1 MRKLTS
7 LLMLWLLCLSSS
19 MQAQVKFHQPG
30 EALDL
35 TSDAVTVGTDVFIYS
50 MYVNTEDETT
60 TNNSRLIVA
69 TGDNVV
75 AWNKAP
81 GGLVTSNGQNVW
93 RIASKSTETYAG
105 GTVIKITFQRKK
117 GADSKYLGI
126 DGSTNND
133 AAGDDQTFCFTQWL
147 NSSTYVA
154 GTTTATS
161 QKCDANG
168 ANPSDITASDY
179 VYLMAANGKAVSTAE
194 GSYSGSVTVGTPVM
208 IYSVVESTALAPDL
222 KISTAPADGAWNAN
236 TTWYKIKQK
245 GQYYWNIN
253 PDYTEGNGYI
263 KLTCNTNPTSEPA
276 ALWCVTG
283 NVNDGYSFFNMLAG
297 PDVIFATSG
306 SAGGAVSTLT
316 ADTNGKVTKFDFG
329 FSSETTGFYIKDH
342 GSNANYLNWRDDYLA
357 HWNTES
363 GYGDNGSKIEFE
375 AVSASEVLEAAT
387 AAKTLMLDRLTAWK
401 NITLLSGIT
410 DIYTT
415 LNGNT
420 ENSADGI
427 LAAVRTAQT
436 AFATAVDG
444 QRITLTS
451 GMTSTS
457 DVRYGRVLA
466 LNASIAHGKLPAVE
480 SDEIIT
486 LKASPMA
493 TVQLYNEFHNTY
505 VANPGNSAAVN
516 KAGGARFYLQIAAT
530 DPVANVAAFK
540 SKSGDMLHLSNNSGN
555 DYALI
560 NHNVFSDPASLW
572 TFAAVTDADYA
583 RIDLKEAIADATSVL
598 NGMQSFI
605 TSHTADLASTTSS
618 CLTSLTSAIADAT
631 MEANTSSSE
640 ASVYTTAQSTLAT
653 ALRAARQGF
662 FASLG
667 ETRYYL
673 KLNTTSLYM
682 KVGCLVNDENKGNA
696 QLASL
701 TEGSVEQSFS
711 LVAGSG
717 ENANK
722 IYLQT
727 DGRQLKNLGDGNTEM
742 AAAGTAYLFEDTD
755 IAAGIVRICNIAN
768 ERDENKKYLGTN
780 SGGTAAG
787 AHVFTNK
794 ASGDPTEWV
803 LVPVSK
809 ASVRLALAAAYEQIK
824 AWYDANSTK
833 ALNSTDQVWST
844 LSSALT
850 TAETQ
855 ASESNLESNT
865 IAGIAAAHDALI
877 EAYDAVVASYQSNTS
892 QKFRM
897 RLHSTAHGDNRY
909 MQVLGTEVKQI
920 SVSLDP
926 IPESKRVF
934 TMQKAGDYFHILNGT
949 NTLQYS
955 ATGSDWWNVK
965 FAEGTASNWKITRP
979 VGQWSR
985 FYIRKEI
992 ANNVFFSPHN
1002 TQEADGSYLV
1012 FSNIGDRNTWE
1023 FELLANDDE
1032 VSETNTYM
1040 QRALALY
1047 EQYLPYYGIHTALYD
1062 ADKAGLPGYPTD
1074 ASKMFDQTFDAL
1086 VLKLA
1091 HPSGIEEHDVLTWE
1105 YTLPYMVPVLANY
1118 PTNRYFIIH
1127 NNDNRGDV
1135 YYYNATAAD
1144 GTTGEGLS
1152 AAYLWST
1159 GKSGATL
1166 DKGDATYQWCFL
1178 PHEKEDGSKEYYLYN
1193 VGKKQYARPTK
1204 KDDHPGKYCWV
1215 FTDEPAP
1222 VTLTWRTGHELYI
1235 TAQSM
1240 EDDTPKDVYMSMS
1253 NNYTGPLTAHTDDNL
1268 TDGGLRFTFD
1278 WATPT
1283 EVDADVTSAVTAL
1296 VQNDVELTTIGSTS
1310 LITGLTGE
1318 QTTIRTFS
1326 STKAFN
1332 VPAGVT
1338 AYIATTQIE
1347 GSTTFIDLQAVPA
1360 EEAVPA
1366 QQGVLLIGNKTQA
1379 TLPVNYRPA
1388 TGEFTWANNKFL
1400 STATGG
1406 VPMTSGCYILAN
1418 GADGIGIYASKEGT
1432 LSQGKAYLKLDGSE
1446 SSNRLVMRF
1455 NGVATSIENLLPALC
1470 GEQGAVY
1477 DLSGRRVNTVQKGG
1491 VYIQN
1496 GKKFIYK

>member
-7 LLMLWLLCLSSS
+7 FLMLWLLCLSSS
-19 MQAQVKFHQPG
+19 MQAQTTFYKPG
-30 EALDL
+30 KRLDM
-35 TSDAVTVGTDVFIYS
+35 TNDAVAVGSYVFIYS
-50 MYVNTEDETT
+50 MYVHTENETT
-60 TNNSRLIVA
+60 TNDSRFIVNNGNNNA
-69 TGDNVV
+69 TVYNI
-75 AWNKAP
+75 AP
-81 GGLVTSNGQNVW
+81 NAFITNNTDHIW
-93 RIASKSTETYAG
+93 KIASKEIVGEGDAQA
-105 GTVIKITFQRKK
+105 VLITLQRRM
-117 GADSKYLGI
+117 GADNKYFGI
-126 DGSTNND
+126 GSLTNND
-133 AAGDDQTFCFTQWL
+133 KDEVAQKFYLRQWTKNAYHSGVTKATSKQCADD
-147 NSSTYVA
+147 
-154 GTTTATS
+154 GTTYS
-161 QKCDANG
+161 E
-168 ANPSDITASDY
+168 ITASDNVY
-179 VYLMAANGKAVSTAE
+179 VVSANNKAMSTSGGTYN
-194 GSYSGSVTVGTPVM
+194 GSGTVGTPIVFYAAEA
-208 IYSVVESTALAPDL
+208 IDPAAVTSTINISPAP
-222 KISTAPADGAWNAN
+222 SNGAWASG
-236 TTWYKIKQK
+236 TTWYKIKQNNSS
-245 GQYYWNIN
+245 YWSTNAA
-253 PDYTEGNGYI
+253 YTTSNGYI
-263 KLTCNTNPTSEPA
+263 KLSNTETPTDA
-276 ALWCVTG
+276 KALWCVTG
-283 NVNDGYSFFNMLAG
+283 NADDGFSFYNLAEG
-297 PDVIFATSG
+297 TSAKFATSG
-306 SAGGAVSTLT
+306 TAGGAVSHVTTSPTGSEVTL
-316 ADTNGKVTKFDFG
+316 FDILQFPG
-329 FSSETTGFYIKDH
+329 TTSFYIRNH
-342 GSNANYLNWRDDYLA
+342 GTANNFLNLRDGYLA
-357 HWNTES
+357 HWDSALGMGN
-363 GYGDNGSKIEFE
+363 DGSKIEFE
-375 AVSASEVLEAAT
+375 AVSADDVLEVVSAT
-387 AAKTLMLDRLTAWK
+387 KTQMLKRLTDWN
-401 NITLLSGIT
+401 NISAIG
-410 DIYTT
+410 DFSAIYDE
-415 LNGNT
+415 LNAST
-420 ENSADGI
+420 ARDAMGI
-427 LAAVRTAQT
+427 LAAVSKAQT
-436 AFATAVDG
+436 DFAAAVNG
-444 QRITLTS
+444 KHVKLTICES
-451 GMTSTS
+451 NTSHN
-457 DVRYGRVLA
+457 RYGRVLA
-466 LNASIAHGKLPAVE
+466 LDATQAHGKQPVQTA
-480 SDEIIT
+480 DEIIT
-486 LKASPMA
+486 LKANRDA
-493 TVQLYNEFHNTY
+493 TVNLYNEYYNKY
-505 VANPGNSAAVN
+505 VAALGTGTATAATAEDAGN
-516 KAGGARFYLQIAAT
+516 FYLQISSNTTSA
-530 DPVANVAAFK
+530 VQNVAAFK
-540 SKSGDMLHLSNNSGN
+540 TKENDMLHMSGN
-555 DYALI
+555 GDCPLMNYVNDNNFDDGASRWKFALI
-560 NHNVFSDPASLW
+560 N
-572 TFAAVTDADYA
+572 DADFA
-583 RIDLKEAIADATSVL
+583 KLELSWAINEATSVL

-631 MEANTSSSE
+631 TVANTSSSE

-682 KVGCLVNDENKGNA
+682 KVGCLVNDRNEGNA

-727 DGRQLKNLGDGNTEM
+727 DGRQLKNLGDWNTEM

-955 ATGSDWWNVK
+955 ATESDYWNVK

-1178 PHEKEDGSKEYYLYN
+1178 PHEKEDGSTEYYLYN

-1326 STKAFN
+1326 ST
-1332 VPAGVT
+1332 
-1338 AYIATTQIE
+1338 
-1347 GSTTFIDLQAVPA
+1347 
-1360 EEAVPA
+1360 
-1366 QQGVLLIGNKTQA
+1366 
-1379 TLPVNYRPA
+1379 
-1388 TGEFTWANNKFL
+1388 
-1400 STATGG
+1400 
-1406 VPMTSGCYILAN
+1406 
-1418 GADGIGIYASKEGT
+1418 
-1432 LSQGKAYLKLDGSE
+1432 
-1446 SSNRLVMRF
+1446 
-1455 NGVATSIENLLPALC
+1455 
-1470 GEQGAVY
+1470 
-1477 DLSGRRVNTVQKGG
+1477 
-1491 VYIQN
+1491 
-1496 GKKFIYK
+1496 

>member
-50 MYVNTEDETT
+50 MYVNTVDGTT

-105 GTVIKITFQRKK
+105 GTVIKITFKRNK
-117 GADSKYLGI
+117 GADGKYLGI
-126 DGSTNND
+126 DGTTNND
-133 AAGDDQTFCFTQWL
+133 AAGDDQTFCFTQWR

-194 GSYSGSVTVGTPVM
+194 GSYSGSGTVGTPVM
-208 IYSVVESTALAPDL
+208 IYSVVESTALAPNL

-263 KLTCNTNPTSEPA
+263 KLTCNTNPTNEPA

-283 NVNDGYSFFNMLAG
+283 NVNDGYSFYNMLAG

-306 SAGGAVSTLT
+306 SGGGAVSTLT

-329 FSSETTGFYIKDH
+329 FSNEKTGFYIKDH
-342 GSNANYLNWRDDYLA
+342 GSNNNYLNWRDAYLA
-357 HWNTES
+357 HWDTS
-363 GYGDNGSKIEFE
+363 LGYGDEGSKCEF
-375 AVSASEVLEAAT
+375 VEVTADDVTNAAT
-387 AAKTLMLDRLTAWK
+387 AAKNLMLDRLAAWK

-410 DIYTT
+410 NIHTT
-415 LNGNT
+415 LSNNNET
-420 ENSADGI
+420 TTDGI

-451 GMTSTS
+451 GVTSTS
-457 DVRYGRVLA
+457 DIRYGRVLA
-466 LNASIAHGKLPAVE
+466 LNASIAHGKRPAVE
-480 SDEIIT
+480 GDEIIT

-493 TVQLYNEFHNTY
+493 TVQLYNERYNTY
-505 VANPGNSAAVN
+505 VANPGNSAATN
-516 KAGGARFYLQIAAT
+516 KAGGARFYLQIAAS

-540 SKSGDMLHLSNNSGN
+540 SKSGDMLHMSNTSNT

-560 NHNVFSDPASLW
+560 NHNDFSDAASLW
-572 TFAAVTDADYA
+572 TFTAVTTAYYA
-583 RIDLKEAIADATSVL
+583 RIDLKNQIADATSVRD
-598 NGMQSFI
+598 GMQSFI
-605 TSHTADLASTTSS
+605 ANHSADLATTESS
-618 CLTSLTSAIADAT
+618 CLTSLNSAISEAT
-631 MEANTSSSE
+631 TAANTADREESY
-640 ASVYTTAQSTLAT
+640 YTTAKSTLAN
-653 ALRAARQGF
+653 ALTTARQGF

-682 KVGCLVNDENKGNA
+682 KVGCLVNYKNEGNA

-701 TEGSVEQSFS
+701 TEGSVEQSFR

-727 DGRQLKNLGDGNTEM
+727 DGRQLKNLGAWNTEM

-755 IAAGIVRICNIAN
+755 IAAGIVRIRNIAN
-768 ERDENKKYLGTN
+768 ESDGNKKYIGTN
-780 SGGTAAG
+780 SGNTADG
-787 AHVFTNK
+787 AHVFTDK

-803 LVPVSK
+803 LVPVNK

-850 TAETQ
+850 TAEAQ

-865 IAGIAAAHDALI
+865 IADIAAAHDALI
-877 EAYDAVVASYQSNTS
+877 EAYDAVVASYQSNPL

-897 RLHSTAHGDNRY
+897 RLHSAVHGDNRY
-909 MQVLGTEVKQI
+909 MQVLGTDVKQI
-920 SVSLDP
+920 SVSLNP
-926 IPESKRVF
+926 FPESKRVF

-955 ATGSDWWNVK
+955 ATNEDYWNVK

-992 ANNVFFSPHN
+992 ANNVFFTPDN
-1002 TQEADGSYLV
+1002 DKMTDGSYIV
-1012 FSNIGDRNTWE
+1012 YSNFGDRNTWE

-1047 EQYLPYYGIHTALYD
+1047 EQYLPYYGMHTALYD

-1086 VLKLA
+1086 VLELA
-1091 HPSGIEEHDVLTWE
+1091 HPSGIEEYDVQTWE

-1118 PTNRYFIIH
+1118 PTKRYFVIR
-1127 NNDNRGDV
+1127 NQYSSRGDV
-1135 YYYNATAAD
+1135 TYDTNAGSGETSD
-1144 GTTGEGLS
+1144 GETLT
-1152 AAYLWST
+1152 YVWTT
-1159 GKSGATL
+1159 GKSGATAFDPSL
-1166 DKGDATYQWCFL
+1166 ANHQWCFL
-1178 PHEKEDGSKEYYLYN
+1178 ANPQVEGEYFLYN
-1193 VGKKQYARPTK
+1193 VGKKQYARPAKVSSNTG
-1204 KDDHPGKYCWV
+1204 DHYTWV
-1215 FTDEPAP
+1215 FSDEPAP
-1222 VTLTWRTGHELYI
+1222 VTLKWRSGHEMFV
-1235 TAQSM
+1235 TAKSTSHPEDTEVYLSM
-1240 EDDTPKDVYMSMS
+1240 DKDFS
-1253 NNYTGPLTAHTDDNL
+1253 GPLISRTDQGL
-1268 TDGGLRFTFD
+1268 TDEGLRFTFD

-1283 EVDADVTSAVTAL
+1283 EVNADVTSAVTAL
-1296 VQNDVELTTIGSTS
+1296 VQNDVALTTIGSTS

-1318 QTTIRTFS
+1318 HTIRTFS
-1326 STKAFN
+1326 SMKAFN
-1332 VPAGVT
+1332 VPEGVT

-1347 GSTTFIDLQAVPA
+1347 GSTTIIDLQAVPA

-1366 QQGVLLIGNKTQA
+1366 QQGVLLIGNDTQA

-1406 VPMTSGCYILAN
+1406 VPMTPGCYILAN
-1418 GADGIGIYASKEGT
+1418 GADGIGIYASSTGT
-1432 LSQGKAYLKLDGSE
+1432 LSQGKAYLKLAASE
-1446 SSNRLVMRF
+1446 TSNRLVMRF
-1455 NGVATSIENLLPALC
+1455 NGVETSIENLLPALC

>member
-105 GTVIKITFQRKK
+105 GTVIKITFKRNK

-126 DGSTNND
+126 DGSTNNES
-133 AAGDDQTFCFTQWL
+133 AGDDQTFCFTQWL
-147 NSSTYVA
+147 NTSTYVD
-154 GTTTATS
+154 GTYTATS

-194 GSYSGSVTVGTPVM
+194 GSYSGSGTVGTPVM
-208 IYSVVESTALAPDL
+208 IYSVVESTALAPNL

-263 KLTCNTNPTSEPA
+263 KLTCNTNPTNEPA

-283 NVNDGYSFFNMLAG
+283 NVNDGYSFYNMLAG

-306 SAGGAVSTLT
+306 SGGGAVSTLT

-329 FSSETTGFYIKDH
+329 FSNEKTGFYIKDH
-342 GSNANYLNWRDDYLA
+342 GSNNNYLNWRDAYLA
-357 HWNTES
+357 HWDTS
-363 GYGDNGSKIEFE
+363 LGYGDEGSKCEF
-375 AVSASEVLEAAT
+375 VEVTADDVTNAAA
-387 AAKTLMLDRLTAWK
+387 AAKTLMLERLAAWK

-410 DIYTT
+410 DIHTT

-420 ENSADGI
+420 ETTTDGI

-451 GMTSTS
+451 GVTSTS
-457 DVRYGRVLA
+457 DTRCGRVLA

-540 SKSGDMLHLSNNSGN
+540 SKSADMLYLSNNSEN
-555 DYALI
+555 DYALT
-560 NHNVFSDPASLW
+560 NQVDFSDPASLW
-572 TFAAVTDADYA
+572 TFAAVTDAYYA
-583 RIDLKEAIADATSVL
+583 RINLKQQIADATSVRD
-598 NGMQSFI
+598 GMQSFI

-631 MEANTSSSE
+631 TVANTSSSE
-640 ASVYTTAQSTLAT
+640 ASVYTTAQSTLAS
-653 ALRAARQGF
+653 ALLAARQGF

-667 ETRYYL
+667 QTRYNL
-673 KLNTTSLYM
+673 KLNTTSRYM
-682 KVGCLVNDENKGNA
+682 KVGCLVNDNNEGNA

-727 DGRQLKNLGDGNTEM
+727 DGRQLKNLGARNTEM

-755 IAAGIVRICNIAN
+755 IAAGIVRIRNIAN
-768 ERDENKKYLGTN
+768 ESDENKKYIGTN
-780 SGGTAAG
+780 SGNTADG
-787 AHVFTNK
+787 AHVFTDK

-803 LVPVSK
+803 LVPVNK
-809 ASVRLALAAAYEQIK
+809 VSVRLALAAAYEQIK

-833 ALNSTDQVWST
+833 ALNSTAEVWPT

-850 TAETQ
+850 TAEAQ

-865 IAGIAAAHDALI
+865 IADIAAAHDALI
-877 EAYDAVVASYQSNTS
+877 EAYDAVVASYQSNAS

-897 RLHSTAHGDNRY
+897 RLHSTVHGDNCY
-909 MQVLGTEVKQI
+909 MQVLGTDVKQI
-920 SVSLDP
+920 SVSLNP
-926 IPESKRVF
+926 FPESKRVF
-934 TMQKAGDYFHILNGT
+934 TMQKEGDYFHILNGT

-955 ATGSDWWNVK
+955 ATDADWWNVK

-1002 TQEADGSYLV
+1002 PQEADGSYLV
-1012 FSNIGDRNTWE
+1012 FSNLGDRNTWE

-1032 VSETNTYM
+1032 VSETNAYM

-1047 EQYLPYYGIHTALYD
+1047 EQYRPYYDLYD
-1062 ADKAGLPGYPTD
+1062 ANKAGLPGYPTN
-1074 ASKMFDQTFDAL
+1074 ASTFFDQTFDNL

-1091 HPSGIEEHDVLTWE
+1091 HPSGIDEHDVLTWKNL
-1105 YTLPYMVPVLANY
+1105 LPNMVPVLANY

-1135 YYYNATAAD
+1135 YYYNSADAD

-1159 GKSGATL
+1159 GKSGATP

-1204 KDDHPGKYCWV
+1204 KDDHPGEYCWV

-1240 EDDTPKDVYMSMS
+1240 EDKTPKDVYMSMS
-1253 NNYTGPLTAHTDDNL
+1253 NAYTGPLTAYTDDNL

-1283 EVDADVTSAVTAL
+1283 EVDAAVTSAVTAL
-1296 VQNDVELTTIGSTS
+1296 VQNDVKLKTIGETS

-1332 VPAGVT
+1332 VPEGVT

-1366 QQGVLLIGNKTQA
+1366 QQGVLLIGNDTQA

-1406 VPMTSGCYILAN
+1406 VEMTSGCYILAN
-1418 GADGIGIYASKEGT
+1418 GAEGIGIYASSTGT
-1432 LSQGKAYLKLDGSE
+1432 LSQGKAYLKLDGSAT
-1446 SSNRLVMRF
+1446 SNRLVMRF
-1455 NGVATSIENLLPALC
+1455 NGVETSIENLLPALC